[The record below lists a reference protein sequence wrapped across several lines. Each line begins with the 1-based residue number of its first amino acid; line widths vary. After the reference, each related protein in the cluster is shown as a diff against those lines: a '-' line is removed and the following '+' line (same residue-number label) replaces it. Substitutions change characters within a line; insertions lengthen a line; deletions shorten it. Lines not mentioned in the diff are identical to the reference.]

1 VRVNFPLTL
10 TLSRQGRESERFREL
25 AIAWLVDAIMVNMAQ
40 ILKSKNLAT
49 KFQIMVEIAAH
60 QPNIQQKDIAPRLG
74 ITSQAVSEYIRE
86 LIKDGWLSSEGRSR
100 YKVTKEGV
108 DWILQMSRQL
118 HSYAWFVSKVVADIS
133 TTTAIADTDLSIGQ
147 PASLYM
153 KDGLLF
159 ASQAIRG
166 KGAKGVTA
174 TEAKKGQDVG
184 IRNIEGVIRL
194 EPAKVMIGK
203 VPNVQEGGS
212 RSTNMALLG
221 KEVKKARLVGAL
233 GTEALVALRRTG
245 VKPDHIHGVGEAA
258 IEAAYCGLSSLIICS
273 EDKVPILTQRL
284 EEENLDY
291 EIVDLRQNFP
301 RASTSRRRS
310 S

>member
-1 VRVNFPLTL
+1 M
-10 TLSRQGRESERFREL
+10 
-25 AIAWLVDAIMVNMAQ
+25 VDMAQ

-74 ITSQAVSEYIRE
+74 ITSQAVSEYVKE

-118 HSYAWFVSKVVADIS
+118 HSYAWFVSKAVADIS
-133 TTTAIADTDLSIGQ
+133 TTTAIADSDLSVGQ

-159 ASQAIRG
+159 ASDAISG
-166 KGAKGVTA
+166 KGSKGIVV
-174 TEAKKGQDVG
+174 TEANKGQDVG
-184 IRNIEGVIRL
+184 IGNVEGVIKL
-194 EPAKVMIGK
+194 EPAKLTIGK
-203 VPNVQEGGS
+203 VPNVQGGGF
-212 RSTNMALLG
+212 RNTDLARL
-221 KEVKKARLVGAL
+221 KREVKEAKLVGAL
-233 GTEALVALRRTG
+233 CTEALVALMQIG
-245 VKPDHIHGVGEAA
+245 VKPDYVHGVREAA
-258 IEAAYCGLSSLIICS
+258 IEAAYCGLSSLVVCS
-273 EDKVPILTQRL
+273 EDKVSILVQRL

-291 EIVDLRQNFP
+291 EIVDLRK
-301 RASTSRRRS
+301 R
-310 S
+310 

>member
-1 VRVNFPLTL
+1 
-10 TLSRQGRESERFREL
+10 
-25 AIAWLVDAIMVNMAQ
+25 MVNMAQ

-86 LIKDGWLSSEGRSR
+86 LIKDGWLSSQGRSR

-118 HSYAWFVSKVVADIS
+118 HSYAWFVSKAVADIS
-133 TTTAIADTDLSIGQ
+133 TTTAIADSDLSAGQ

-159 ASQAIRG
+159 ASDVISDKR
-166 KGAKGVTA
+166 AKGITV

-184 IRNIEGVIRL
+184 IHNIEGVIKL

-203 VPNVQEGGS
+203 VPNVQDGGS
-212 RSTNMALLG
+212 GSTNLARLEREI
-221 KEVKKARLVGAL
+221 KEARLVGAL
-233 GTEALVALRRTG
+233 GTEALVALMQIG
-245 VKPDHIHGVGEAA
+245 VKPDYVHGVREAA
-258 IEAAYCGLSSLIICS
+258 IEAAYCGLSFLVVCS
-273 EDKVPILTQRL
+273 EDKVAILVPRL

-291 EIVDLRQNFP
+291 EIVDLRKG
-301 RASTSRRRS
+301 
-310 S
+310 

>member
-1 VRVNFPLTL
+1 MRLI
-10 TLSRQGRESERFREL
+10 
-25 AIAWLVDAIMVNMAQ
+25 IAWLVGDIMVNMAQ
-40 ILKSKNLAT
+40 ILQSKNLAT

-118 HSYAWFVSKVVADIS
+118 HSYAWSVSKVVADIS
-133 TTTAIADTDLSIGQ
+133 TTTAIADSDLSVGQ

-159 ASQAIRG
+159 ASKVIRG
-166 KGAKGVTA
+166 KGAKGVTI

-184 IRNIEGVIRL
+184 VGNIEGIIKL

-203 VPNVQEGGS
+203 IPSVQDGGS
-212 RSTNMALLG
+212 RSTDVSRL
-221 KEVKKARLVGAL
+221 KREVKEARLVGAL
-233 GTEALVALRRTG
+233 GTEALVALKQIG
-245 VKPDHIHGVGEAA
+245 VKPDYVHGVREAA
-258 IEAAYCGLSSLIICS
+258 IEAAYCGLPFLVVCS
-273 EDKVPILTQRL
+273 EDKVSILVLRL
-284 EEENLDY
+284 AEENLDY
-291 EIVDLRQNFP
+291 EIVDLRK
-301 RASTSRRRS
+301 S
-310 S
+310 

>member
-1 VRVNFPLTL
+1 
-10 TLSRQGRESERFREL
+10 
-25 AIAWLVDAIMVNMAQ
+25 MVNMAQ

-100 YKVTKEGV
+100 YNVTKEGV

-118 HSYAWFVSKVVADIS
+118 HSYAWFVSKAVADIS
-133 TTTAIADTDLSIGQ
+133 TTTAIADSDLSIGQ

-159 ASQAIRG
+159 ASKVIRG
-166 KGAKGVTA
+166 KGAKGIII

-184 IRNIEGVIRL
+184 IRNVEGVIKL

-203 VPNVQEGGS
+203 VPNVQNGGS
-212 RSTNMALLG
+212 KSTAMARL
-221 KEVKKARLVGAL
+221 KREVKKARLLGAL
-233 GTEALVALRRTG
+233 GTEALVALRQIS
-245 VKPDHIHGVGEAA
+245 VKPDYVHGVREAA
-258 IEAAYCGLSSLIICS
+258 IEAAYCGLSFLVVCS
-273 EDKVPILTQRL
+273 EDKVSILVQRL
-284 EEENLDY
+284 AEENLGY
-291 EIVDLRQNFP
+291 QIIDLRQTLP
-301 RASTSRRRS
+301 KAAGSRRLS

>member
-1 VRVNFPLTL
+1 
-10 TLSRQGRESERFREL
+10 
-25 AIAWLVDAIMVNMAQ
+25 MAQ

-118 HSYAWFVSKVVADIS
+118 HSYAWFVSKAVADIS
-133 TTTAIADTDLSIGQ
+133 TTTAIADNDLSIGQ

-159 ASQAIRG
+159 ASNVIKG
-166 KGAKGVTA
+166 KGAKGITVTA
-174 TEAKKGQDVG
+174 AKKGQDVG
-184 IRNIEGVIRL
+184 IRNIEGVIKL
-194 EPAKVMIGK
+194 EPAKVIIGK
-203 VPNVQEGGS
+203 VPNVQNGGS
-212 RSTNMALLG
+212 KSTNLTRLKREI
-221 KEVKKARLVGAL
+221 KEAKLVGAL
-233 GTEALVALRRTG
+233 GTEALVALNQLG
-245 VKPDHIHGVGEAA
+245 VKSDYIHGVREAA
-258 IEAAYCGLSSLIICS
+258 IEAAYCGLSFLVVCS
-273 EDKVPILTQRL
+273 EDKVPILVQRL
-284 EEENLDY
+284 AEENLDY
-291 EIVDLRQNFP
+291 QIIDLRQTLP

-310 S
+310 L

>member
-1 VRVNFPLTL
+1 MF
-10 TLSRQGRESERFREL
+10 
-25 AIAWLVDAIMVNMAQ
+25 DMAQ

-60 QPNIQQKDIAPRLG
+60 QPNIQQKDIALKLD

-118 HSYAWFVSKVVADIS
+118 HSYAWFVSKAVADIS
-133 TTTAIADTDLSIGQ
+133 TTTAIADSNLSVGQ

-159 ASQAIRG
+159 ASEVTSD
-166 KGAKGVTA
+166 KGAKGTA
-174 TEAKKGQDVG
+174 VTEAKKGQDIG
-184 IRNIEGVIRL
+184 IRNIQGVIKL
-194 EPAKVMIGK
+194 EPAKVTISK
-203 VPNVQEGGS
+203 ISNVQDGGF
-212 RSTNMALLG
+212 RNTDLARLKG
-221 KEVKKARLVGAL
+221 EVKEARLVGAM
-233 GTEALVALRRTG
+233 GTEALVALMQIDA
-245 VKPDHIHGVGEAA
+245 KPDYVHGVREAA
-258 IEAAYCGLSSLIICS
+258 IEAAYCGLPFLVVCS
-273 EDKVPILTQRL
+273 EDKAPILVQRL

-291 EIVDLRQNFP
+291 EIVDLRK
-301 RASTSRRRS
+301 R
-310 S
+310 

>member
-1 VRVNFPLTL
+1 M
-10 TLSRQGRESERFREL
+10 
-25 AIAWLVDAIMVNMAQ
+25 ADMAQ

-49 KFQIMVEIAAH
+49 KFQIMVEVAAH

-118 HSYAWFVSKVVADIS
+118 HSYAWSVSKVVADIS
-133 TTTAIADTDLSIGQ
+133 TTTAIADSDLSAGQ

-159 ASQAIRG
+159 ASKATRG
-166 KGAKGVTA
+166 KGAKGIIVTG
-174 TEAKKGQDVG
+174 AKKGQDVG
-184 IRNIEGVIRL
+184 IRSIEGVIKL
-194 EPAKVMIGK
+194 ERARVMIGK
-203 VPNVQEGGS
+203 VPNVQDGGS
-212 RSTNMALLG
+212 RSTNLTRLA
-221 KEVKKARLVGAL
+221 KEAKKARLVGVI
-233 GTEALVALRRTG
+233 GTEALVALVQIG
-245 VKPDHIHGVGEAA
+245 VKPDHVHGVREAA
-258 IEAAYCGLSSLIICS
+258 IEAAYCGLPFLVVCS
-273 EDKVPILTQRL
+273 DDKVSILVQRL

-291 EIVDLRQNFP
+291 RIVDLRKDV
-301 RASTSRRRS
+301 S
-310 S
+310 

>member
-1 VRVNFPLTL
+1 MQLTIA
-10 TLSRQGRESERFREL
+10 RL
-25 AIAWLVDAIMVNMAQ
+25 ASDIMVNMAQ

-118 HSYAWFVSKVVADIS
+118 HSYAWFVSKAVADIS
-133 TTTAIADTDLSIGQ
+133 TTTAIADSDLSVGQ

-159 ASQAIRG
+159 ASDVIRA
-166 KGAKGVTA
+166 KGAKGITV

-184 IRNIEGVIRL
+184 IRNIEGVIKL
-194 EPAKVMIGK
+194 EPAKLTIGK
-203 VPNVQEGGS
+203 VPNVQGGGS
-212 RSTNMALLG
+212 RSTDLARL
-221 KEVKKARLVGAL
+221 KREVKEAKLVGAM
-233 GTEALVALRRTG
+233 GTEALVALMQIG
-245 VKPDHIHGVGEAA
+245 VKPDYVHGVREAA
-258 IEAAYCGLSSLIICS
+258 IEAAYCGLSSLIVCS
-273 EDKVPILTQRL
+273 EDKVSLLVQRL
-284 EEENLDY
+284 EEENLVY
-291 EIVDLRQNFP
+291 EIVDLRK
-301 RASTSRRRS
+301 R
-310 S
+310 

>member
-1 VRVNFPLTL
+1 
-10 TLSRQGRESERFREL
+10 
-25 AIAWLVDAIMVNMAQ
+25 MVNMAQ

-133 TTTAIADTDLSIGQ
+133 TTTAIADSDLSAGQ

-159 ASQAIRG
+159 ASDVISG
-166 KGAKGVTA
+166 KGAKGITV

-184 IRNIEGVIRL
+184 IRNVEGVIKL

-203 VPNVQEGGS
+203 VPNVQDGGS
-212 RSTNMALLG
+212 GSTDLARL
-221 KEVKKARLVGAL
+221 KREVKEARLVGAL
-233 GTEALVALRRTG
+233 GIEALVALMQID
-245 VKPDHIHGVGEAA
+245 VKPDYVHGVREAA
-258 IEAAYCGLSSLIICS
+258 IEAAYCGLSSLVVCS
-273 EDKVPILTQRL
+273 DDKVSILVQRL
-284 EEENLDY
+284 AEENLDY
-291 EIVDLRQNFP
+291 EIVDLRQNLP
-301 RASTSRRRS
+301 KAPPNRRRS
-310 S
+310 L

>member
-1 VRVNFPLTL
+1 M
-10 TLSRQGRESERFREL
+10 
-25 AIAWLVDAIMVNMAQ
+25 ADMAQ

-74 ITSQAVSEYIRE
+74 ITSQAVSEYIKE

-118 HSYAWFVSKVVADIS
+118 HSYAWFVSKTVSDIS
-133 TTTAIADTDLSIGQ
+133 TTTAIADSDSSAGQ

-159 ASQAIRG
+159 ASKVTRG
-166 KGAKGVTA
+166 KGAKGTTV

-184 IRNIEGVIRL
+184 IRNIEGVIKL
-194 EPAKVMIGK
+194 EPAKVVIGK
-203 VPNVQEGGS
+203 VPNVQDGGS
-212 RSTNMALLG
+212 RSTDLARLE
-221 KEVKKARLVGAL
+221 KETKKARLVGAL
-233 GTEALVALRRTG
+233 GTESLVALMQIG
-245 VKPDHIHGVGEAA
+245 VKPDYIHGVREAA
-258 IEAAYCGLSSLIICS
+258 IEAAYCGLSTLVVCS
-273 EDKVPILTQRL
+273 EDKVPILVQRL
-284 EEENLDY
+284 EEENLDRQ
-291 EIVDLRQNFP
+291 IIDLRKTFP
-301 RASTSRRRS
+301 KASTSRRRPL
-310 S
+310 

>member
-1 VRVNFPLTL
+1 MQLTTAL
-10 TLSRQGRESERFREL
+10 L
-25 AIAWLVDAIMVNMAQ
+25 ATAIMVDMAQ

-60 QPNIQQKDIAPRLG
+60 QPNIQQKDIASRLG
-74 ITSQAVSEYIRE
+74 VTSQAVSEYIRE

-118 HSYAWFVSKVVADIS
+118 HSYAWSVSKVVADIS
-133 TTTAIADTDLSIGQ
+133 TTAAIADSDLSVGQ

-159 ASQAIRG
+159 ASDVISD
-166 KGAKGVTA
+166 KGAKGITI
-174 TEAKKGQDVG
+174 TDAKKGQDVG
-184 IRNIEGVIRL
+184 IRNIEGVIKL

-203 VPNVQEGGS
+203 VPNVQDGGS
-212 RSTNMALLG
+212 RSIDLARL
-221 KEVKKARLVGAL
+221 KREVNKARLVGTL
-233 GTEALVALRRTG
+233 GMEALVAMNQIGL
-245 VKPDHIHGVGEAA
+245 KPDYIHGVREAA
-258 IEAAYCGLSSLIICS
+258 SEVAYCGLSSLVVCS
-273 EDKVPILTQRL
+273 EDKVPLLVQRL
-284 EEENLDY
+284 EEESLHY
-291 EIVDLRQNFP
+291 EIVDLRQKPP
-301 RASTSRRRS
+301 RTSTSRRQS